1 MKTGQKQNG
10 DDFRPLRVLVIEDNQ
25 DVAANIGD
33 YLEEKVHVLDFAMD
47 GITGLH
53 LAVTQPIDVIIL
65 DIMLPGMDGMTLCR
79 QFREKT
85 ETPIPVLM
93 LTAKDTLED
102 KLEGFDAGADDYLL
116 KPFALQE
123 LEARLQALVR
133 RSRQDAPRAITAG
146 AISVDVGRRRVTVK
160 GEEVRLNR
168 TCFRILVELLRSAP
182 DVVTREDLEHLL
194 WGDTRPASD
203 ALRSH
208 IYALRRAIDPSDGD
222 SQIETVT
229 GVGFRL
235 RGAL

>member
-10 DDFRPLRVLVIEDNQ
+10 DEFRPLRVLVIEDNQ

-33 YLEEKVHVLDFAMD
+33 YLEEKGHVLDFAMD

-53 LAVTQPIDVIIL
+53 LAVTQPIDVIVL

-93 LTAKDTLED
+93 LTARDTLED

-133 RSRQDAPRAITAG
+133 RSRQDESRAITVG
-146 AISVDVGRRRVTVK
+146 AISVDMGRRRVTVS
-160 GEEVRLNR
+160 GAEVRLNR
-168 TCFRILVELLRSAP
+168 TCYRILVELLRSAP

-194 WGDTRPASD
+194 WGDARPASD
-203 ALRSH
+203 SLRSH
-208 IYALRRAIDPSDGD
+208 IYALRRALGDPSF
-222 SQIETVT
+222 IETVT
-229 GVGFRL
+229 GVGFRM
-235 RGAL
+235 RGSS